1 MFDTTTHG
9 GVVKKMGVQRD
20 HLLISNDPLDGD
32 VKFNSSTMFKPVP
45 TDQFHLTKAM
55 RCINPIY
62 LLWPLQ
68 RAAIFRLPD
77 ANNNSKNKTKQRLNH
92 SLKSDESSPPS
103 LFETTQNPT
112 SIRLYLFLQELRAA
126 RTQTQS
132 RQ

>member
-68 RAAIFRLPD
+68 RAAIFPLPD

-92 SLKSDESSPPS
+92 SLKSDESSRLFS
-103 LFETTQNPT
+103 LKPLKTPRLFV
-112 SIRLYLFLQELRAA
+112 SIFFFKNCEL